1 MAKKKNTS
9 EMTFLDHLEELR
21 WLLIRSTLAIF
32 IMAGVAFCFSDFIFD
47 EIIFGPKDP
56 NFITYH
62 WFCEASKLFGSEGEG
77 FCNNQVTFDVQ
88 SRVMSGQFNAHL
100 WTSFTAGFILAFP
113 FVLWELWK
121 FISPALYDKEKKNAK
136 LFLAIS
142 SFLFFLGV
150 LFGYFIITPLSINF
164 LAGYQVSTQIHNDI
178 DLDSYISLI
187 RSTTLSCGLVFELP
201 IVMFFLSKL
210 GIVTP
215 TFLRKYRKHSIVVI
229 LIIAAIVTP
238 PDIVSQIIVTI
249 PLLILYE
256 ISIFISA
263 GVLKSKQKN
272 EQLS

>member
-62 WFCEASKLFGSEGEG
+62 WFCEASKFFGSEGEG
-77 FCNNQVTFDVQ
+77 FCNNKITFDVQ

>member
-1 MAKKKNTS
+1 MAKKNTS
-9 EMTFLDHLEELR
+9 EMSFLDHLEELR
-21 WLLIRSTLAIF
+21 WLLIRSTLAIL
-32 IMAGVAFCFSDFIFD
+32 ILAGVAFFFSDFIFD
-47 EIIFGPKDP
+47 KIIFGPKDP
-56 NFITYH
+56 NFITYQ
-62 WFCEASKLFGSEGEG
+62 WFCEASKFFGSDGDG
-77 FCNNQVTFDVQ
+77 FCNLKINFDVQ

-100 WTSFTAGFILAFP
+100 WTSITAGFILAFP
-113 FVLWELWK
+113 IILWELWK

-150 LFGYFIITPLSINF
+150 LFGYFIITPMSINF

-210 GIVTP
+210 GLVTP
-215 TFLRKYRKHSIVVI
+215 TFLRKYRKYAIVII

-238 PDIVSQIIVTI
+238 PDVVSQIVVSI

-256 ISIFISA
+256 ISIFIS
-263 GVLKSKQKN
+263 GWVLKSKLKN
-272 EQLS
+272 EQSS